1 MGLLAFLVADIE
13 DLFHVDT
20 LRSAGDERKAYLS
33 FLVSCGYTPAL
44 VEKIIL
50 GEAKPKDV
58 LEASER
64 LKGADMAAVAPEI
77 VKPVKKVARG
87 AVKKESDVG
96 PPVGRRYPND
106 EARIRRYRDN
116 RAGSRSA

>member
-1 MGLLAFLVADIE
+1 M
-13 DLFHVDT
+13 
-20 LRSAGDERKAYLS
+20 
-33 FLVSCGYTPAL
+33 
-44 VEKIIL
+44 EKIIL

-87 AVKKESDVG
+87 AVKKAV
-96 PPVGRRYPND
+96 RRRAP
-106 EARIRRYRDN
+106 RRP
-116 RAGSRSA
+116 AVSK